1 MRFNLPRVFVSALLV
16 AAFLVAPLPA
26 AAAPWGSGSIFE
38 SGWGTVVGWTGNL
51 LRLLWAEEGGTFDP
65 LGLAGTAPMSPADAG
80 RHLWAEE
87 GGSFDP
93 LGRTTPPPAATAPEG
108 Q

>member
-1 MRFNLPRVFVSALLV
+1 MRFNLPRFFVPALLV
-16 AAFLVAPLPA
+16 AAFLIAPLPA

-38 SGWGTVVGWTGNL
+38 SGWRTVVGWTGNL
-51 LRLLWAEEGGTFDP
+51 LRLLWAEEGGSFDP

-87 GGSFDP
+87 GVSIDP
-93 LGRTTPPPAATAPEG
+93 LGRTSPPPAAASPDG

>member
-1 MRFNLPRVFVSALLV
+1 MRFNLPRFLVFSLLATALLIGPV
-16 AAFLVAPLPA
+16 PA
-26 AAAPWGSGSIFE
+26 AAAPWGPGSIVE
-38 SGWGTVVGWTGNL
+38 SGWGAVVGWTGNL
-51 LRLLWAEEGGTFDP
+51 LRLLWAEEGGSFDP
-65 LGLAGTAPMSPADAG
+65 LGLGGTPPASPADGG

-93 LGRTTPPPAATAPEG
+93 LGRTTPPPAATGPER